1 MNGICAANA
10 PDNRAPISTHIYA
23 YKQQWDTNERLKKNI
38 KPSWK
43 SVDSIGRCAE
53 SQAGERVGE
62 KT

>member
-1 MNGICAANA
+1 MK
-10 PDNRAPISTHIYA
+10 DS
-23 YKQQWDTNERLKKNI
+23 KNI